1 MTQKCW
7 KWVFFF
13 SFSFWIWALNSYINS
28 LDSAV
33 FFFGFKVHRTLV
45 FKSPGNHVTK
55 PLSRPPYR
63 HSKLRVQERLILYFR
78 TTSNIHL
85 WTPPE
90 REAFTYVNP
99 LFFRCTLLQTEWPGW
114 PSTEAV
120 PPQRLQFE
128 RVTTAG
134 AHLSPVA
141 HPEAFRIACSHTL
154 VSSSY
159 VSLAH
164 PAQTHENLMS
174 QRSNPL
180 LCNQKEAHQNRL
192 ELFWVVGHFMLFQ
205 GGKIICKISK
215 ICKHFLGNKVG
226 KQDAIKIFSL
236 QPIYDK
242 WTR

>member
-1 MTQKCW
+1 MWLSHFQDLHTDIPNWECRRDW
-7 KWVFFF
+7 FF
-13 SFSFWIWALNSYINS
+13 ILEP
-28 LDSAV
+28 LLTSA
-33 FFFGFKVHRTLV
+33 F
-45 FKSPGNHVTK
+45 
-55 PLSRPPYR
+55 
-63 HSKLRVQERLILYFR
+63 E
-78 TTSNIHL
+78 HL
-85 WTPPE
+85 PE

-114 PSTEAV
+114 HLLRLFLPSGYSLKGSRQASRSPSLPSG
-120 PPQRLQFE
+120 PPRGIQDCLL
-128 RVTTAG
+128 TY
-134 AHLSPVA
+134 S
-141 HPEAFRIACSHTL
+141 L

-164 PAQTHENLMS
+164 PAQTHENLIMS

-205 GGKIICKISK
+205 GGKTIWKISK